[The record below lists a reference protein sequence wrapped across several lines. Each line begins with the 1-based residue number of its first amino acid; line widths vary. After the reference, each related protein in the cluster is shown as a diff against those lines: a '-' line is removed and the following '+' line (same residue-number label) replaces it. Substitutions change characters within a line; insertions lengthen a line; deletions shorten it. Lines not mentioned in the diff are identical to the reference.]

1 MAKKV
6 TFSKPQRT
14 KEAIIDPEKWVATGE
29 TADDEAPANGGKK
42 KAAVEEELT
51 RFTIDIPTSLHARI
65 KAQCALRRASMKDE
79 IQSLLEKH
87 YR

>member
-6 TFSKPQRT
+6 TFAKPQRT
-14 KEAIIDPEKWVATGE
+14 KETIIDPETWVTTGE
-29 TADDEAPANGGKK
+29 TADDEPPTNGGKK
-42 KAAVEEELT
+42 KAAVEEETT

-65 KAQCALRRASMKDE
+65 KAQCALRRSSMKGE